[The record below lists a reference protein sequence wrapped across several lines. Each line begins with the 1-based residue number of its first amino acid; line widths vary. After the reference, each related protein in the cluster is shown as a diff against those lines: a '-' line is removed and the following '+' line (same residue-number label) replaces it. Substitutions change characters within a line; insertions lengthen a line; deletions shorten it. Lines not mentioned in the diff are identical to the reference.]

1 MVRISNS
8 KRIVLFIFFV
18 FISISCQNEKKENKS
33 NVGVNKS
40 KIISCSFPDTIKL
53 NKVVQGTLQYDINN
67 IDFNKNLIS
76 SRFLELILS
85 TSIKKN
91 LAEYKEIDKNRL
103 LSFVDSIPT
112 GKFKIVAVFEQEGK
126 QILNIAIRDHMFL
139 KPDKNTPSDKIKL
152 RTSDCL
158 FSKEVYVIK

>member
-1 MVRISNS
+1 M
-8 KRIVLFIFFV
+8 
-18 FISISCQNEKKENKS
+18 
-33 NVGVNKS
+33 
-40 KIISCSFPDTIKL
+40 
-53 NKVVQGTLQYDINN
+53 
-67 IDFNKNLIS
+67 
-76 SRFLELILS
+76 ELILS

-112 GKFKIVAVFEQEGK
+112 GKFKIVAVFEQAGK